1 MLTKNPSSS
10 FPVFCCLFAA
20 ALWGLLWYPL
30 RMLEQL
36 GLPGLWATLIIYISA
51 LIPLLPWIWKERSG
65 LAQYAGPV
73 FMIGIFAGWTNLAFI
88 LAVLDGTVVRVL
100 LLFYLS
106 PIWAVL
112 LGWLVLKERLSR
124 RAWCS
129 VMLALAG
136 AVIMLWSPDIGVPL
150 PWNKADLL
158 AISSGIAFAAANMFV
173 RLTRGIP
180 MILKMA
186 PAWCGVV
193 LISLGGILFVH
204 SPMPEL
210 SWTALML
217 AVAVGCVGIIIMT
230 YCAQY
235 GVTHLPL
242 YRSAVIFMF
251 EVFVGAVSAA
261 LLTDEIITPVEWG
274 GGLMIM
280 LAAWI
285 TAGDGA
291 GLNNTDVSVSN
302 RTAT

>member
-1 MLTKNPSSS
+1 MLTKNPSLS
-10 FPVFCCLFAA
+10 FPVLCCLLAA

-30 RMLEQL
+30 RMLEQM

-51 LIPLLPWIWKERSG
+51 LVPVLPWLWRERAG
-65 LAQYAGPV
+65 LAQHAGPV

-129 VMLALAG
+129 VLLALAG
-136 AVIMLWSPDIGVPL
+136 AVIMLWSPDIGIPL
-150 PWNKADLL
+150 PHNKADLL
-158 AISSGIAFAAANMFV
+158 AISSGIAFAAGNMFIRITGDV
-173 RLTRGIP
+173 P

-193 LISLGGILFVH
+193 LISLAGILIIH

-210 SWTALML
+210 SWTVLML
-217 AVAVGCVGIIIMT
+217 AITVGCVGIIIMT

-261 LLTDEIITPVEWG
+261 VLTYEIITPVEWG

-291 GLNNTDVSVSN
+291 GLNNADISVSN
-302 RTAT
+302 RTTT